1 MTDDNVLPQVQHS
14 TDLWKPNRA
23 KSKRDEGIVKL
34 AFGAC
39 AILSIFTTFGIIF
52 SLIQETIKFFSQVP
66 FWQFLTDT
74 EWTPLFTN
82 AKYGIFVLISA
93 TFLTSF
99 IALLVAVP
107 LGLLAAICLS
117 EYAPRKV
124 RAWLKPALELLAGV
138 PTVVFGYFALLFVTP
153 ILKGFIP
160 GIQTF
165 NGLSAGLV
173 LGIALLPTIA
183 SLSEDAIYAVPSS
196 LRQAAYAVGATKREV
211 VTGVVLRAALSG
223 IVASIVLGVARA
235 VGETMIVAL
244 AAGQN
249 PNLTLDPRVAI
260 QTMTSFIVQ
269 VAGGDVAVGT
279 LKYDTL
285 FVVGMTLF
293 LITLA
298 LNAFSFWFVR
308 KYQEKYE

>member
-1 MTDDNVLPQVQHS
+1 MTDDNGLHQAHHS
-14 TDLWKPNRA
+14 TELWKPNRA
-23 KSKRDEGIVKL
+23 KSKRDEGIVRFV
-34 AFGAC
+34 FGAF
-39 AILSIFTTFGIIF
+39 ALLSVFTTFGIIF

-74 EWTPLFTN
+74 QWTPLFTN
-82 AKYGIFVLISA
+82 ARYGIFVLISA

-153 ILKGFIP
+153 ILKDFIP

-183 SLSEDAIYAVPSS
+183 SLSEDAIYAVPST

-223 IVASIVLGVARA
+223 IVAAIVLGVARA

-293 LITLA
+293 FITLT
-298 LNAFSFWFVR
+298 LNVFSYWFVR